1 MRIKYT
7 NKNNFHSPSALAD
20 GNMNNQIALT
30 VLTVLNISLN
40 LIIYILAGGQ
50 MSKHSYNKIWMHFIW
65 ETLDKQKILT
75 KDVRVKLSK
84 FLFAYCKE
92 KNIYMNINYVN
103 ADHVHTLIDL
113 PTNLSV
119 EECIKLLKGSSSH
132 YINKNRL
139 TNTKFSW
146 GRGYGAF
153 SVSASQVENVTA
165 YIINQEEHHRVKSFA
180 EEYKMFIE
188 KYGVNG

>member
-1 MRIKYT
+1 
-7 NKNNFHSPSALAD
+7 
-20 GNMNNQIALT
+20 
-30 VLTVLNISLN
+30 
-40 LIIYILAGGQ
+40 
-50 MSKHSYNKIWMHFIW
+50 MSTHSYNKIWIHFIW
-65 ETLDKQKILT
+65 ETLDKQKNLP
-75 KDVRVKLSK
+75 KHARLRLSD
-84 FLFAYCKE
+84 FLFRYCKE
-92 KNIYMNINYVN
+92 KEIFIKTNFVN
-103 ADHVHTLIDL
+103 ADHVHALIDL

-153 SVSASQVENVTA
+153 SVSASQVESVTA
-165 YIINQEEHHRVKSFA
+165 YINNQKEHHRVRNFA

-188 KYGVNG
+188 KYGLKINVNG